1 MTTSKEQTQ
10 VISQGI
16 READL
21 PSSMQFVSDL
31 IGLEPTLRLLEVY
44 GGRNVY
50 IPKKVRENH
59 PIAQVAGPE
68 ALEKLAAEFGGLA
81 LQFPMAAWAQA
92 KARNR
97 VIRAKRTAASGSEL
111 ARDFKLSERQI
122 WKILGKVDVD

>member
-1 MTTSKEQTQ
+1 MTASNEQAQ
-10 VISQGI
+10 EISQGI

-31 IGLEPTLRLLEVY
+31 IGLEPTLKLLQVY

-50 IPKKVRENH
+50 IPKKARDNH
-59 PIAQVAGPE
+59 PIARIAGRE

-81 LQFPMAAWAQA
+81 LQFPMAAWAQS

-97 VIRAKRTAASGSEL
+97 VIRAKRTSASGSEL

-122 WKILGKVDVD
+122 WKILGKSDVD